1 MKDLEYFKKELIKI
15 LDKKERE
22 EKAEIKKSLAF
33 TMDMLIEKSS
43 SGYPIGTIRE
53 WKGKKYQKI
62 APGKWRRKYS
72 NEEKGIRMSIAAL
85 KKAIDKCSTSQ
96 ELLDLVLQNRDRFAD
111 DNGRPLP
118 IVKELSEYVSKK
130 NDDLEY
136 ISKEGKTQKE
146 YAKELKDLKRRNA
159 EDYNKKRAEHIRQDI
174 ELNTVTY
181 NQELLSRKEAEKEIS
196 KHKNKLFE
204 NKETELKVS
213 YNSEGAGKLISQ
225 KAVDK
230 SINNGYSREEHFT
243 IASHITDIF
252 KNANLISVEP
262 DRDSDIND
270 NVTEVR
276 RYATKFILNGK
287 EGFALMT
294 VKINK
299 DDTKKMYAI
308 ELNYLAKKIELATSG
323 AVKDKSN
330 NANTHRVD
338 EPRRQTSSNDNIA
351 QNNSPVKYEFNS
363 VDDVKSF
370 SSKISGRKKTKF
382 VVKKSFA
389 DNFMNKR
396 SIPTMQKSIFVRGDF
411 DAYRISD
418 EELKEHSIF
427 GKTED
432 GYEYDLQNPTEN
444 FYYTL
449 KKNLEKS
456 LTWSGHKL
464 QDRTSWNG
472 LKISIENKKGSV
484 RRGVDKDGHQWATKM
499 HFDYGYIRGSEG
511 TDGDHLDC
519 VSPDTKILMA
529 NYTEKRADEIVLG
542 DELVGIEIETHQYQQ
557 RKQIKTKV
565 VNLSKGVDE
574 MLEITL
580 SNGVKLNTTKG
591 HLHYIFKNRRD
602 KIWKRADEL
611 KVGDRLTGIFNHK
624 DLAETEEY
632 KKGYLYGAYLG
643 DGSVSFDETKQV
655 YCDIRKGVAYAD
667 VIYRVKRFWNDLG
680 LETSDVRIKQARQ
693 TKSLLK
699 GGRKITSKMDMAIFC
714 IRGID
719 KIRFVKNILVRN
731 AESFE
736 WCRGYLAGI
745 YDTDGCLNNRHELQ
759 ITQTKNQNEF
769 MEFTKKCIATL
780 GFNAVQRNNEIKLNS
795 NLMADNITMEFTQ
808 LLKPS
813 LEKKRNFLGQT
824 YRFEPVEIVSIKAY
838 KGNFIAIQTDKQTY
852 IANGFVTHN
861 CYIGDNEDAKKV
873 YIVHQN
879 DPITHKYDEDKCMLG
894 FNSLEDAK
902 KAYLMQYDR
911 PGFLGKIDTM
921 DFDEFKEFILLK
933 RNHGKKII
941 KSYTD
946 FVKSVGENF
955 DFETMRKVCII

>member
-22 EKAEIKKSLAF
+22 EKTEIKKSLAF

-72 NEEKGIRMSIAAL
+72 SEEKGIRMSIAAL

-96 ELLDLVLQNRDRFAD
+96 ELLNLVLQNRDRFAD

-879 DPITHKYDEDKCMLG
+879 DPVTHKYDEDKCMLG
-894 FNSLEDAK
+894 FNTLEDAK

-941 KSYTD
+941 KSYSD
-946 FVKSVGENF
+946 FVKSIGENF

>member
-1 MKDLEYFKKELIKI
+1 MNKTVVLEFTNITPQNCRYKFEKAIHAVSKQLGIPVSVEKQNTEHTGEAFAFASQEQLTYKWYDYFNNAIKEVYYFVADYFDLPIQNVLQKAGELIHRGQILYSPETGKPIKKADWDRFVKALEKI
-15 LDKKERE
+15 LNQKFNGSGEKIVLESKALGKLLDRMLKYNKLPEVKDINLSDIRYSNKTFDYIAESTKTAEKVFGAMDNTRIELIQQSAAERISGMTDE
-22 EKAEIKKSLAF
+22 LKTEVKQTLIDGIKS
-33 TMDMLIEKSS
+33 
-43 SGYPIGTIRE
+43 R
-53 WKGKKYQKI
+53 KGKQQISQDLFNRLSGTNRDFRKI
-62 APGKWRRKYS
+62 ADTEIQNNINNSFIEEEVSNAEAGEKVYFQRIEIVDGATCPFCKKMNGVIAVWSETPLSNDKVDGDPYATVALWEGKDWNGQKNYVANGAFHPYCRGIWTRWNSRINAYS
-72 NEEKGIRMSIAAL
+72 AML
-85 KKAIDKCSTSQ
+85 KKRSEDYSKAIDK
-96 ELLDLVLQNRDRFAD
+96 A
-111 DNGRPLP
+111 
-118 IVKELSEYVSKK
+118 
-130 NDDLEY
+130 
-136 ISKEGKTQKE
+136 
-146 YAKELKDLKRRNA
+146 
-159 EDYNKKRAEHIRQDI
+159 
-174 ELNTVTY
+174 
-181 NQELLSRKEAEKEIS
+181 
-196 KHKNKLFE
+196 
-204 NKETELKVS
+204 
-213 YNSEGAGKLISQ
+213 
-225 KAVDK
+225 
-230 SINNGYSREEHFT
+230 REEWKAKGIENPNDKTPGYIDRINELYNGT
-243 IASHITDIF
+243 I
-252 KNANLISVEP
+252 
-262 DRDSDIND
+262 
-270 NVTEVR
+270 
-276 RYATKFILNGK
+276 
-287 EGFALMT
+287 
-294 VKINK
+294 
-299 DDTKKMYAI
+299 
-308 ELNYLAKKIELATSG
+308 
-323 AVKDKSN
+323 
-330 NANTHRVD
+330 
-338 EPRRQTSSNDNIA
+338 Q
-351 QNNSPVKYEFNS
+351 
-363 VDDVKSF
+363 
-370 SSKISGRKKTKF
+370 
-382 VVKKSFA
+382 
-389 DNFMNKR
+389 
-396 SIPTMQKSIFVRGDF
+396 
-411 DAYRISD
+411 
-418 EELKEHSIF
+418 
-427 GKTED
+427 
-432 GYEYDLQNPTEN
+432 
-444 FYYTL
+444 
-449 KKNLEKS
+449 KS
-456 LTWSGHKL
+456 LTWSGHEL
-464 QDRTSWNG
+464 QDRYNFAG
-472 LKISIENKKGSV
+472 LKISVENKKGST
-484 RRGVDKDGHQWATKM
+484 RSGKDKDGHEWHTFM
-499 HFDYGYIRGSEG
+499 HYDYGYIRGTEG

-680 LETSDVRIKQARQ
+680 LETSDVRIEQARQ

-699 GGRKITSKMDMAIFC
+699 DGRKITSKMDMAIFC

-861 CYIGDNEDAKKV
+861 CYIGDNEDAKNV
-873 YIVHQN
+873 YIIHQN
-879 DPITHKYDEDKCMLG
+879 DPVTNKYDEDKCMLG
-894 FNSLEDAK
+894 FDSLESAK
-902 KAYLMQYDR
+902 AAYLKQYDR
-911 PGFLGKIDTM
+911 PGFLGSITTM
-921 DFDEFKEFILLK
+921 SIDEFKDYVLAKE
-933 RNHGKKII
+933 NHGERIQP
-941 KSYTD
+941 
-946 FVKSVGENF
+946 
-955 DFETMRKVCII
+955 